1 MWKTFVTPFYGSVW
15 GRERFLRIQK
25 VLTIDFTLKVKSL
38 GIKRSHQQNG
48 KMNCKLWEDVW
59 DTCDWQRVLYPQY
72 IKSSYNLIVKRQMI
86 PFKKQ
91 EKYLNRRFFKED
103 IHMANKHRNRFS
115 ISLIIS
121 EMQIKTTP
129 FPTTWMMRIINT
141 DNTCWW
147 GYGQI
152 TTLTHCW
159 WECKT
164 VVTFGKQSS
173 SSSNGET

>member
-72 IKSSYNLIVKRQMI
+72 IKSSYKSMR
-86 PFKKQ
+86 K
-91 EKYLNRRFFKED
+91 
-103 IHMANKHRNRFS
+103 
-115 ISLIIS
+115 
-121 EMQIKTTP
+121 MQIRTSLMLQRLRLCLAMQGTL
-129 FPTTWMMRIINT
+129 FQSQTWEDPTCLGAT
-141 DNTCWW
+141 
-147 GYGQI
+147 
-152 TTLTHCW
+152 
-159 WECKT
+159 KT
-164 VVTFGKQSS
+164 VHHSYWAGALESENRAHRLQGLKPECLEPGNCNKRSHANEKPVLC
-173 SSSNGET
+173 N